1 MENPDTYQALFWGYS
16 VIWLLIVAYIFVL
29 RAKLNK
35 IKLDNSKDQNARLE
49 S

>member
-16 VIWLLIVAYIFVL
+16 VVWLLIASYVLVL
-29 RAKLNK
+29 RKKINNIEKQINK
-35 IKLDNSKDQNARLE
+35 EQAHDLE